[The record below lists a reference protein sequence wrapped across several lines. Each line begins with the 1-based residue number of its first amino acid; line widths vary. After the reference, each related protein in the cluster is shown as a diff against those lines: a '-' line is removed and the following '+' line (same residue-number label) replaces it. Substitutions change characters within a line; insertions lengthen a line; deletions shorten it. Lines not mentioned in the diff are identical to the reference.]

1 MTISPPISAHAFAED
16 IDAFTKDCHGEV
28 VNSEPLS
35 KPVLLTLSAALIL
48 IWGSAFNFVGVAVDH
63 ISPYWLTGWRLVVA
77 AIFLT
82 LYAYAVGDKLPPLKD
97 VRWLWYSGLG
107 MTGAVIP
114 FLLMAK
120 GQLTVDSGLTAVIVG
135 AMPLL
140 TILLAHFFTEEKLT
154 FFKILGFVI
163 GFLGVAVLFM
173 PDEFGLGLTGDWV
186 AQLIILAAAFCYALT
201 TVAAKRAPKTP
212 ASTGS
217 AIMMIAAA
225 IAGVI
230 SAMIYDPEGYAPN
243 ATALTMI
250 LILGFGSTGV
260 ATILYL
266 IYVDRAGPSAM
277 ARLNYFPPIVSVAF
291 GVWFLSEPFTW
302 KLVVAFIV
310 ILIGV
315 MISRMGEPKT
325 PSPLEPQTDLPD
337 QGRPRPPIP
346 AVRSDLSQQGH
357 D

>member
-1 MTISPPISAHAFAED
+1 M
-16 IDAFTKDCHGEV
+16 
-28 VNSEPLS
+28 NSEPLS
-35 KPVLLTLSAALIL
+35 KSALLALSAVLIVV
-48 IWGSAFNFVGVAVDH
+48 WGSAFNFVGVGVDH
-63 ISPYWLTGWRLVVA
+63 ISPYWLTAWRLVVA
-77 AIFLT
+77 GIFLT
-82 LYAYAVGDKLPPLKD
+82 VYTYVAGDRLPALTD
-97 VRWLWYSGLG
+97 IRWLWYSGLG
-107 MTGAVIP
+107 MTGAIIP
-114 FLLMAK
+114 FFLVAK
-120 GQLTVDSGLTAVIVG
+120 GQLTVDSGLSAVIIG

-140 TILLAHFFTEEKLT
+140 TIMLAHIFTDEKLT
-154 FFKILGFVI
+154 LPKIVGFVI

-173 PDEFGLGLTGDWV
+173 PDEFGLGLTSNWLG
-186 AQLIILAAAFCYALT
+186 QLTILGAAFCYALT

-212 ASTGS
+212 PTSGS

-230 SAMIYDPEGYAPN
+230 AALIYDPGGHVPN

-250 LILGFGSTGV
+250 LLLGFGSTGF

-266 IYVDRAGPSAM
+266 IYIDRAGPSAM
-277 ARLNYFPPIVSVAF
+277 ARLNYFPPVVSVIF

-310 ILIGV
+310 IIIGV
-315 MISRMGEPKT
+315 MVSRIGQGRRIS
-325 PSPLEPQTDLPD
+325 SSSSLSEPQTDLTGPPPD

-346 AVRSDLSQQGH
+346 AVRHPSSQGR